1 MQLYTG
7 VVENRHDPLKL
18 GRCQV
23 RVVGL
28 HNYDKGQLPTSDL
41 PWAYPIQPITSAA
54 MSGIGSAPVGPVEGT
69 WVVLFF
75 RDEDEQQP
83 IIMGTLG
90 GIPQSVNGTVDEED
104 TNTVVLKSE
113 KDPETSVSDS
123 KIVSSNGKLVDQ
135 AKDLS
140 PQEQAQNLLS
150 PGYNQ
155 TDITTEPPE
164 EFTSKRELR
173 KQSIVAILKA
183 CDDLGVTTREAK
195 CSILAMAGGESGFLP
210 SDEGY
215 NYSADALKSVFY
227 TTFTKKNPDLV
238 NDYARAPSKGISR
251 EDFFNFVYSPENNG
265 AGLGNIQPD
274 DGGKYYG
281 RGLTGIT
288 GRWAYDYYGSKIG
301 VNLLNNPDLLNSDL
315 NISAKASVAMI
326 TDKTQ
331 KRSPNVSNTAN
342 PGYFYA
348 VKKAQGNDANAEA
361 AERRLRY
368 YEYFYGSSIPTTY
381 TQEKSASTLP
391 PANTMTEIQS
401 IAGPMGFKD
410 PDNKYPLKKFI
421 NEPDTNRLAR
431 GIKIGT
437 VHPIR
442 DSVRAQNIPIGLS
455 DKTFSEPTSTY
466 AAKYPF
472 NHVFET
478 ESGHVQEFDDT
489 PGHERIHLYH
499 RKGTYTEIDPNG
511 TQINHIVGDG
521 YHIYDRNGSIY
532 VAGNAN
538 LTVTGNIHILC
549 QSVANVEVTG
559 DANVQVGG
567 NADIGVAKNVNLA
580 VGDSMNVQ
588 IANTLNIKATDINI
602 EASNALNL
610 KSTTMTESA
619 STINLNAGT
628 YRETS
633 STSYYRHNSDTYTYH
648 GGNTYLVAASGKTD
662 YGCPTTR
669 SGAESCPNV
678 ASASSAPAVNPGLIA
693 PANGIVEYSEFPFL
707 ETPPSEGEEL
717 FLIETE
723 EEWNSD
729 AGVAKQQEL
738 VKELGPAP
746 TDVQGKTTPLGGLNK
761 NIVVG
766 CDLVNGMTDF
776 TNTYQLSPNFT
787 LGMLIDGGVNGHN
800 RLVDQNGLTKQE
812 IVCNLKQLCINIL
825 EPMLAVLPSGI
836 KGYGKQWKINSG
848 YRIASNIPAGGVSK
862 SDHMTGRAVDFTLL
876 PYDNTKSQRNF
887 ELASTIEKIL
897 PYDQLI
903 MEYMSGGSNWIHI
916 SYRGIEA
923 GDTSGGG
930 INRKVAFTM
939 SNGSTIRQNGLTGLY
954 LLG

>member
-1 MQLYTG
+1 MNLYTG

-54 MSGIGSAPVGPVEGT
+54 MSGIGTAPVGPVEGT

-90 GIPQSVNGTVDEED
+90 GIPQAVAGAIDEED
-104 TNTVVLKSE
+104 TNTVILKDE
-113 KDPETSVSDS
+113 KDPETAVSDS
-123 KIVSSNGKLVDQ
+123 RFVTSRGNIVDIS
-135 AKDLS
+135 KDLS
-140 PQEQAQNLLS
+140 PQQQAQNLLS
-150 PGYNQ
+150 PGLNVP
-155 TDITTEPPE
+155 DITTEPPE
-164 EFTSKRELR
+164 EFTTKRELR
-173 KQSIVAILKA
+173 KQSIVALLKA
-183 CDDLGVTTREAK
+183 CDDLGVTSREAR

-210 SDEGY
+210 RDEGY

-227 TTFTKKNPDLV
+227 TTFTKKNPGLV

-251 EDFFNFVYSPENNG
+251 EEFFNFVYSPENNG
-265 AGLGNIQPD
+265 AGLGNTQPD
-274 DGGKYYG
+274 DGGKYYA

-288 GRWAYDYYGSKIG
+288 GRWAYDYYGNKIG
-301 VNLLNNPDLLNSDL
+301 VNLLDNPDLLNSDL
-315 NISAKASVAMI
+315 NTSAKASVAMI

-391 PANTMTEIQS
+391 AANTMTEIQS
-401 IAGPMGFKD
+401 IAGPVGFKD
-410 PDNKYPLKKFI
+410 PDNKYPLSKFI

-437 VHPIR
+437 VHPIK

-455 DKTFSEPTSTY
+455 EKTFSEPTSTF

-511 TQINHIVGDG
+511 TQVNHIVGDG

-532 VAGNAN
+532 VAGNAH

-567 NADIGVAKNVNLA
+567 NADIGVAKDVNLA

-588 IANTLNIKATDINI
+588 VANELNIKATDINI
-602 EASNALNL
+602 EASNAFSV
-610 KSTTMTESA
+610 KSTTTNETA
-619 STINLNAGT
+619 SIMNINAGT
-628 YRETS
+628 YNETS
-633 STSYYRHNSDTYTYH
+633 SISHYRYNSTTYKYIGGDTHT
-648 GGNTYLVAASGKTD
+648 VAVSGRTD
-662 YGCPTTR
+662 YSNPTTR
-669 SGAESCPNV
+669 NGVTGATT
-678 ASASSAPAVNPGLIA
+678 ASTAATAASVIPGLTA
-693 PANGIVEYSEFPFL
+693 PQDGIVEYKEFPFL

-723 EEWNSD
+723 EEWNSP
-729 AGVAKQQEL
+729 AGIAKQEEL
-738 VKELGPAP
+738 VKELGPPP
-746 TDVQGKTTPLGGLNK
+746 TDIQGSTVPFGGLNK
-761 NIVVG
+761 NIVTS
-766 CDLVNGMTDF
+766 CDLVNGVTDF
-776 TNTYQLSPNFT
+776 TNNMKLSPNFT
-787 LGMLIDGGVNGHN
+787 LGMLIDGGVNGQN

-825 EPMLAVLPSGI
+825 EPMLAILPSGI

-862 SDHMTGRAVDFTLL
+862 SDHMIGRAIDLTLL
-876 PYDNTKSQRNF
+876 PYDNTKAQRNF

-916 SYRGIEA
+916 SYRGLET
-923 GDTSGGG
+923 GDTTGGG
-930 INRKVAFTM
+930 TNRKLAFTM